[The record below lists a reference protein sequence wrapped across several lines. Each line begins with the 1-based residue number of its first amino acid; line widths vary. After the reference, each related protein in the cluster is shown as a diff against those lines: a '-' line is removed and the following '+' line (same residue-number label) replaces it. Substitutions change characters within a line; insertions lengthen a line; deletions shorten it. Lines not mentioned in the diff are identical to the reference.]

1 MHLKL
6 GPKTR
11 WNLGRILPFGLI
23 WLVTGLVFLLSDRLA
38 MGNNPAP
45 LGAIDLTPRVVFF
58 ASFAVFL
65 MGLFIGFL
73 EVVLVDRLFR
83 NTSLVKTIIYK
94 FFLYIFFFTL
104 IISLFYPIAAS
115 IELGVPIND
124 ALVYEKFWSFWGS
137 YAFWSTGLQLT
148 FSLFLCLIYASI
160 SEHLGYSVLKN
171 FFTGKYHTPKQ
182 EERIFLFLDM
192 YDSTMIAEALGHIRY
207 FTFLQRYY
215 NDLADAVIQN
225 EGEVYQYIGDEIVV
239 TWPMKKG
246 VRNSNCVNCFFAMK
260 KALEHRAGRYQKEFG
275 YVPRFKGGMHIGSV
289 TTGEVGALKKEI
301 VYTGDV
307 LNTAARI
314 QGLCR
319 PLNQDI
325 LLSADLFDKLS
336 LPSSYVKRHLGKFEL
351 KGKQHQMEILTIEKT
366 RNDTKQLGRVSR
378 P

>member
-1 MHLKL
+1 MKLKL

-11 WNLGRILPFGLI
+11 WNLVRILPFGLI

-83 NTSLVKTIIYK
+83 NTSLVRTIIYK

-104 IISLFYPIAAS
+104 IISLLYPIAAS
-115 IELGVPIND
+115 IELGVSIND
-124 ALVYEKFWSFWGS
+124 ALVYEKSRSFWGS

-192 YDSTMIAEALGHIRY
+192 YDSTTIAEALGHIRY

-215 NDLADAVIQN
+215 NDLADAVIQT

-239 TWPMKKG
+239 TWPKQKG
-246 VRNSNCVNCFFAMK
+246 IRNNNCVDCFFAMK
-260 KALEHRAGRYQKEFG
+260 KALEDRVGRYQKEFG
-275 YVPRFKGGMHIGSV
+275 YVPRFKGGLHIGRV

-301 VYTGDV
+301 VFTGDV

-314 QGLCR
+314 QGRCKELGR
-319 PLNQDI
+319 DI
-325 LLSADLFDKLS
+325 LLSKDLAEQLQLS
-336 LPSSYVKRHLGKFEL
+336 NTYQAKPLGKFVL
-351 KGKQHQMEILTIEKT
+351 KGKQQKMGLVT
-366 RNDTKQLGRVSR
+366 VSI
-378 P
+378 